1 MWDEKSAKRTI
12 MAKLLVLLAA
22 FFLAAA
28 NAKIFVFKA
37 DQCNV
42 RVRVRHRPRPLAC
55 ARGKLLQLL

>member
-1 MWDEKSAKRTI
+1 

-22 FFLAAA
+22 CLLATA

-42 RVRVRHRPRPLAC
+42 RVRARHRSRPLAC